1 VVRGRYSG
9 GTHLRRSWV
18 GDVND
23 FSGQRKGAI
32 FLVQVANSRNK
43 QGLANTSTEKRVPK
57 NKVIIK
63 IHVSNP
69 RATRDVGAGLER
81 EVVGQL
87 ISVPPLSKT
96 RLNPGALNPLLGP
109 QPNRQVG
116 KMPF

>member
-1 VVRGRYSG
+1 MVRGRYSG

-69 RATRDVGAGLER
+69 GLR
-81 EVVGQL
+81 ETLALG
-87 ISVPPLSKT
+87 LSA
-96 RLNPGALNPLLGP
+96 RS
-109 QPNRQVG
+109 
-116 KMPF
+116 